1 MRRENKSPEFKT
13 KLKGPPKKTQLL
25 KTVLVGSPPKQPFPL
40 TNTKTHSN
48 TKFHIT
54 HTSIYIHK
62 NTEHL
67 KKNKKRLQKLFLLKK
82 KKNIFINNTNPLT
95 YFIFNL
101 NLILLE
107 KRQNRN
113 IIICVYYLF
122 FRL

>member
-62 NTEHL
+62 NTTSEE
-67 KKNKKRLQKLFLLKK
+67 KKQKKVAKI
-82 KKNIFINNTNPLT
+82 IFIKKEKT
-95 YFIFNL
+95 YL
-101 NLILLE
+101 
-107 KRQNRN
+107 
-113 IIICVYYLF
+113 
-122 FRL
+122 